1 MTLVNRHQSV
11 LQKKKNMNRKPRV
24 CPCEAVK
31 WEKKIHFWPL
41 WELLKIE
48 KKFQYQN
55 WELLAA
61 RQYAWLLFVHGCPEY
76 VSHSTITAAILF
88 GRNEHYNTK
97 KQTERGSFRLIILI
111 GVANENLFGNKVIK
125 KIVDVASLVNR
136 LGSIHIEEE
145 KWIRWSKKLTTTE
158 LW

>member
-1 MTLVNRHQSV
+1 M
-11 LQKKKNMNRKPRV
+11 
-24 CPCEAVK
+24 
-31 WEKKIHFWPL
+31 
-41 WELLKIE
+41 
-48 KKFQYQN
+48 
-55 WELLAA
+55 
-61 RQYAWLLFVHGCPEY
+61 HGCPEY

-88 GRNEHYNTK
+88 GCNEHYNTK

-145 KWIRWSKKLTTTE
+145 K
-158 LW
+158 